1 MNRTII
7 YLIAFAILAVVFTA
21 CKKEDDNAK
30 KGLPEYENYYY
41 AGFLPWN
48 NTGTESVLRTQT
60 KLVKFPVQ
68 FYSAYVRDY
77 DAAAQYTFVTKGITN
92 PAIAGQDFTV
102 VDKNGNPITAVNAIY
117 SLNFPQAKALVDTI
131 YIKVLNST
139 VAGTRKI
146 ELDLIKNTN
155 EKYTV
160 GTFTQSYIRF
170 LEIK

>member
-1 MNRTII
+1 MKKTLI
-7 YLIAFAILAVVFTA
+7 YITFFTLAASIFTA
-21 CKKEDDNAK
+21 CKKDDEGK
-30 KGLPEYENYYY
+30 RGLPEYENYYY

-68 FYSAYVRDY
+68 FHSVFIRDY
-77 DAAAQYTFVTKGITN
+77 DAAAQYTLAATGINN
-92 PAIAGQDFTV
+92 PAVAGQDFAV
-102 VDKNGNPITAVNAIY
+102 VDKNGNAITAVNNIY

-146 ELDLIKNTN
+146 EIDLVKNVN

-160 GTFTQSYIRF
+160 GTFSQAYIRF

>member
-7 YLIAFAILAVVFTA
+7 YLIVFALSSIIFTA
-21 CKKEDDNAK
+21 CKKDNDDSK

-60 KLVKFPVQ
+60 KLVKFPVE
-68 FYSAYVRDY
+68 FHSAFVRDY
-77 DAAAQYTFVTKGITN
+77 DAAASYTFVSAGITN
-92 PAIAGQDFTV
+92 PAVAGQDFAV
-102 VDKNGNPITAVNAIY
+102 VDKNGNAITAANAIY
-117 SLNFPQAKALVDTI
+117 SLNFPQAKQLVDTI
-131 YIKVLNST
+131 YIKILNSA

-146 ELDLIKNTN
+146 EIDLVKNTN

-160 GTFTQSYIRF
+160 GTFSQAYMRF